1 MWRYFE
7 RREIITLMTVVCD
20 FCRALFSFNYAFK
33 THFICGLIYAKGD
46 YHADTRRQERPDKNC
61 VFQSLS
67 RMNSNDFFFIH
78 LWYSIPFF
86 TFVVWGSWSRW
97 IYLMRDNDDDVVSRW
112 LVIRIRA
119 RLVRM
124 SLMKLISLLL
134 PLLLLWDNHCI
145 IFIF

>member
-1 MWRYFE
+1 MISVELYSLLIMPLKPISSVDLFMRKV
-7 RREIITLMTVVCD
+7 IIMLIQGDRKDQTKI
-20 FCRALFSFNYAFK
+20 ASSKAFLVW
-33 THFICGLIYAKGD
+33 IQVI
-46 YHADTRRQERPDKNC
+46 
-61 VFQSLS
+61 
-67 RMNSNDFFFIH
+67 FFFIH